1 MINLYSGTPG
11 SGKSL
16 DTAISIFRW
25 INTRNR
31 PVICNFQIDTTIFK
45 RKRKGGFLY
54 VPNLFLT
61 PDFLID
67 YSEQY
72 REKVLHKRKVKED
85 SILLVID
92 EAQLLFNSRSWQ
104 NKDRAKWLEF
114 FTQHRKL
121 GYYIILACQDICM
134 LDKQIR
140 AIIEHEYEHRK
151 LKNMGIYGNIVN
163 ILKGGNT
170 CLCLKTYL
178 PTNDRVGKFY
188 IKIRPKYYMIY
199 DTNNLFN
206 EV

>member
-1 MINLYSGTPG
+1 MISLFTGTPG

-16 DTAISIFRW
+16 DTAYMIYKW
-25 INTRNR
+25 INLYND
-31 PVICNFQIDTTIFK
+31 PVVCNFQIDTTIFK
-45 RKRKGGFLY
+45 KHRKGGFLY
-54 VPNLFLT
+54 VPNQFLT

-67 YSEQY
+67 YSQQY
-72 REKVLHKRKVKED
+72 QEVILHGRKAKED

-92 EAQLLFNSRSWQ
+92 EAQLLFNARDWQ
-104 NKDRAKWLEF
+104 NQNRAKWLEF

-121 GYYIILACQDICM
+121 GYYIVLACQDCIM

-140 AIIEHEYEHRK
+140 SIIEFEYQHRK
-151 LKNMGIYGNIVN
+151 LKNMGISGKLVN

-170 CLCLKTYL
+170 CICLKQYV
-178 PTNDRVGKFY
+178 PTNERISKTY
-188 IKIRPKYYMIY
+188 IKIRPKYYMLY